1 MPPFPPAEINL
12 SQSQEVLFIAAAVV
26 VCLLVGL
33 AAALLG
39 RRSGRRAISQRL
51 ASLGTRLGLDP
62 PEDEY
67 NIETS
72 LSYLE
77 QVTGGAAQAVTESS
91 SDAIRL
97 RRSLDTLTQ
106 GVVLCDENGTVIYRN
121 GRANALMVSRHGD
134 ALAAQAVTEV
144 LEDAWHQGSAERT
157 LDLYGP
163 PRRTLQVRARQ
174 IDDGRR
180 PLGVIALIEDVSERR
195 RLEEIRRDFVAN
207 VSHELKT
214 PMGALGLLAETLVS
228 EPDPDVAQ
236 RLAGRIHNEAFRV
249 SRIIDDL
256 LDLSRIES
264 EEAPPRE
271 PVLVNLVMA
280 DAIERVRA
288 TADQRGIEIVLHEPS
303 PPVAV
308 MGDRRQLVS
317 AMHALLEN
325 AITYSYD
332 NSKVVVTGTVQR
344 THSNL
349 DHPSVGSS
357 AVTSGEGR
365 AWEAPANRGGARG
378 ARRRN
383 AGLGETGGG
392 GPGRGT
398 DRPGRHRGAS
408 LHARDPRP
416 VHGARR
422 VRDLGR
428 GGDRHHGT
436 GTGIAGPTRRGGR
449 RDGSA
454 GDTRGGVA
462 QLAHRGARQRAPV
475 RAGPR
480 HRDPRP
486 GPRPHLRALLPG
498 RPRPQPRHRRYRP
511 RPLNSASRRQQPPG
525 LGRRRVPRGRGIDLH
540 PRPAHSGGA
549 RRMSKAGTSKAPG
562 RKGGRAATGEGPVKV
577 LLAEDEESFIEA
589 LMIGLSNE
597 GFRVTVA
604 RDGSEAL
611 QLFEETAPDILLLDL
626 MLPKLSGIDVCRTI
640 RARSQVPIIMV
651 TAKGTEI
658 DTVVALEVGADDY
671 VTKPYRLRE
680 LVARMRAVLRRTP
693 GGPES
698 ADVAGAI
705 EFGSDGAWESNG
717 IKVDFDQRR
726 VFVRGEE
733 VHLRRK
739 EFELLRL
746 LVENSGRVLTRDVL
760 IDRVWGT
767 DYIGD
772 TKTLDVHIK
781 RLRSRIEADPST
793 PLLITTVRGVGY
805 RFAAAS

>member
-1 MPPFPPAEINL
+1 MRSPL
-12 SQSQEVLFIAAAVV
+12 RVCVLVGFIAAM
-26 VCLLVGL
+26 
-33 AAALLG
+33 LG

-67 NIETS
+67 NVETS
-72 LSYLE
+72 LAYLE

-134 ALAAQAVTEV
+134 ALAAQAVTDV
-144 LEDAWHQGSAERT
+144 LEDAWHEGSSERT

-308 MGDRRQLVS
+308 LGDRRQLVS

-332 NSKVVVTGTVQR
+332 NSKVVVTGVVQ
-344 THSNL
+344 HFNPNL
-349 DHPSVGSS
+349 SHPSV
-357 AVTSGEGR
+357 VGE
-365 AWEAPANRGGARG
+365 AE
-378 ARRRN
+378 
-383 AGLGETGGG
+383 GGG
-392 GPGRGT
+392 GERDEAT
-398 DRPGRHRGAS
+398 DPITGEFPIVGAAVGRHRRHRRHRRHHRGRRRRAAG
-408 LHARDPRP
+408 LRPRDPRP
-416 VHGARR
+416 VLPVGPVRPRR
-422 VRDLGR
+422 VGRHRDHR
-428 GGDRHHGT
+428 ADDARASGGDR
-436 GTGIAGPTRRGGR
+436 RG
-449 RDGSA
+449 
-454 GDTRGGVA
+454 
-462 QLAHRGARQRAPV
+462 
-475 RAGPR
+475 
-480 HRDPRP
+480 
-486 GPRPHLRALLPG
+486 
-498 RPRPQPRHRRYRP
+498 
-511 RPLNSASRRQQPPG
+511 
-525 LGRRRVPRGRGIDLH
+525 
-540 PRPAHSGGA
+540 
-549 RRMSKAGTSKAPG
+549 
-562 RKGGRAATGEGPVKV
+562 
-577 LLAEDEESFIEA
+577 
-589 LMIGLSNE
+589 
-597 GFRVTVA
+597 
-604 RDGSEAL
+604 
-611 QLFEETAPDILLLDL
+611 
-626 MLPKLSGIDVCRTI
+626 
-640 RARSQVPIIMV
+640 
-651 TAKGTEI
+651 
-658 DTVVALEVGADDY
+658 
-671 VTKPYRLRE
+671 
-680 LVARMRAVLRRTP
+680 
-693 GGPES
+693 
-698 ADVAGAI
+698 
-705 EFGSDGAWESNG
+705 
-717 IKVDFDQRR
+717 
-726 VFVRGEE
+726 
-733 VHLRRK
+733 
-739 EFELLRL
+739 
-746 LVENSGRVLTRDVL
+746 
-760 IDRVWGT
+760 
-767 DYIGD
+767 
-772 TKTLDVHIK
+772 
-781 RLRSRIEADPST
+781 
-793 PLLITTVRGVGY
+793 
-805 RFAAAS
+805 

>member
-1 MPPFPPAEINL
+1 MTQAIIFVVVAVAVCAI
-12 SQSQEVLFIAAAVV
+12 VGFVAAA
-26 VCLLVGL
+26 
-33 AAALLG
+33 LG

-67 NIETS
+67 NVETS
-72 LSYLE
+72 LAYLE

-134 ALAAQAVTEV
+134 ALAAQAVTDV
-144 LEDAWHQGSAERT
+144 LEDAWHEGSAERT

-288 TADQRGIEIVLHEPS
+288 TADQRGLEIVLHEPS

-332 NSKVVVTGTVQR
+332 NSKVVVTGAV
-344 THSNL
+344 HHFNPNL
-349 DHPSVGSS
+349 SHPSVAGAQAGTESGTEARTETDPVTGEYPAVS
-357 AVTSGEGR
+357 ADS
-365 AWEAPANRGGARG
+365 GARPEADAAAG
-378 ARRRN
+378 GENAVGQAAGVEN
-383 AGLGETGGG
+383 AGGENIETAGGKNA
-392 GPGRGT
+392 GT
-398 DRPGRHRGAS
+398 DDGAS
-408 LHARDPRP
+408 VEP
-416 VHGARR
+416 VFTPEILDQYAP
-422 VRDLGR
+422 LGQ
-428 GGDRHHGT
+428 
-436 GTGIAGPTRRGGR
+436 
-449 RDGSA
+449 S
-454 GDTRGGVA
+454 
-462 QLAHRGARQRAPV
+462 
-475 RAGPR
+475 
-480 HRDPRP
+480 
-486 GPRPHLRALLPG
+486 
-498 RPRPQPRHRRYRP
+498 
-511 RPLNSASRRQQPPG
+511 
-525 LGRRRVPRGRGIDLH
+525 
-540 PRPAHSGGA
+540 
-549 RRMSKAGTSKAPG
+549 APG
-562 RKGGRAATGEGPVKV
+562 ASAATG
-577 LLAEDEESFIEA
+577 
-589 LMIGLSNE
+589 
-597 GFRVTVA
+597 T
-604 RDGSEAL
+604 
-611 QLFEETAPDILLLDL
+611 TAPS
-626 MLPKLSGIDVCRTI
+626 MP
-640 RARSQVPIIMV
+640 VPPVV
-651 TAKGTEI
+651 TAEGDAAGTGPA
-658 DTVVALEVGADDY
+658 DTG
-671 VTKPYRLRE
+671 
-680 LVARMRAVLRRTP
+680 
-693 GGPES
+693 
-698 ADVAGAI
+698 
-705 EFGSDGAWESNG
+705 
-717 IKVDFDQRR
+717 
-726 VFVRGEE
+726 
-733 VHLRRK
+733 
-739 EFELLRL
+739 
-746 LVENSGRVLTRDVL
+746 
-760 IDRVWGT
+760 
-767 DYIGD
+767 
-772 TKTLDVHIK
+772 
-781 RLRSRIEADPST
+781 
-793 PLLITTVRGVGY
+793 
-805 RFAAAS
+805 AAASPNWRVEERDNVRLSVQDHGVGIPARDLDRIFERFYRVDHGRSRDTGGTGLGLSIVRHVANNHQGWVDVESREGEGSTFTLVLPIQAERVA

>member
-1 MPPFPPAEINL
+1 MTEAII
-12 SQSQEVLFIAAAVV
+12 FIAVAVA
-26 VCLLVGL
+26 VCVLVGFV
-33 AAALLG
+33 AAALG

-67 NIETS
+67 NVETS
-72 LSYLE
+72 LAYLE

-134 ALAAQAVTEV
+134 ALAAQAVTDV
-144 LEDAWHQGSAERT
+144 LEDAWHEGSAERT

-308 MGDRRQLVS
+308 LGDRRQLVS

-332 NSKVVVTGTVQR
+332 NSKVVVTGAV
-344 THSNL
+344 HHVNPVLS
-349 DHPSVGSS
+349 HPSVAG
-357 AVTSGEGR
+357 
-365 AWEAPANRGGARG
+365 APGP
-378 ARRRN
+378 
-383 AGLGETGGG
+383 G
-392 GPGRGT
+392 GPG
-398 DRPGRHRGAS
+398 
-408 LHARDPRP
+408 
-416 VHGARR
+416 
-422 VRDLGR
+422 
-428 GGDRHHGT
+428 
-436 GTGIAGPTRRGGR
+436 GTGIGGIGGIGGSRSADGADDPVTGEYPAASAESGTRTEAGDIAPGEESAGGIA
-449 RDGSA
+449 GSA
-454 GDTRGGVA
+454 GTPRDGVRVEPVFTPEILD
-462 QLAHRGARQRAPV
+462 QYAP
-475 RAGPR
+475 
-480 HRDPRP
+480 
-486 GPRPHLRALLPG
+486 
-498 RPRPQPRHRRYRP
+498 
-511 RPLNSASRRQQPPG
+511 
-525 LGRRRVPRGRGIDLH
+525 LGQ
-540 PRPAHSGGA
+540 S
-549 RRMSKAGTSKAPG
+549 APG
-562 RKGGRAATGEGPVKV
+562 ASAATG
-577 LLAEDEESFIEA
+577 
-589 LMIGLSNE
+589 
-597 GFRVTVA
+597 T
-604 RDGSEAL
+604 
-611 QLFEETAPDILLLDL
+611 TAPS
-626 MLPKLSGIDVCRTI
+626 MPFPPV
-640 RARSQVPIIMV
+640 V
-651 TAKGTEI
+651 TAEGDAAGTGPA
-658 DTVVALEVGADDY
+658 DTG
-671 VTKPYRLRE
+671 
-680 LVARMRAVLRRTP
+680 
-693 GGPES
+693 
-698 ADVAGAI
+698 
-705 EFGSDGAWESNG
+705 
-717 IKVDFDQRR
+717 
-726 VFVRGEE
+726 
-733 VHLRRK
+733 
-739 EFELLRL
+739 
-746 LVENSGRVLTRDVL
+746 
-760 IDRVWGT
+760 
-767 DYIGD
+767 
-772 TKTLDVHIK
+772 
-781 RLRSRIEADPST
+781 
-793 PLLITTVRGVGY
+793 
-805 RFAAAS
+805 AAASPGWRIDERDNVRLSVQDHGVGIPARDLDRIFERFYRVDHGRSRDTGGTGLGLSIVRHVANNHQGWVDVESREGEGSTFTLVLPIQAERVA